1 MTTAVHST
9 SLDWL
14 QYLSGFA
21 ARPFKV
27 ASLWPSSRD
36 LHEHLASLPGLHRA
50 RFVVELGPGLG
61 GTTRALLSSMPP
73 DSGLLGIEI
82 VEKFADHLRTIP
94 DRRLR
99 VVQGCASRLTM
110 LLQLH
115 RLPAP
120 DVVVSGIPF
129 SAMSRDDG
137 ADLMRQIHSVLSP
150 GGMFVAYQVR
160 KRVCELGDK
169 IFGTPRHTVV
179 RGFPRMDVY
188 EWRKA
193 VALRRR
199 EAPETDGFEDATP
212 VHCEPS
218 RVAAV

>member
-1 MTTAVHST
+1 MPTSTAVQPL

-14 QYLSGFA
+14 QYLSGFVS
-21 ARPFKV
+21 RPFKV

-36 LHEHLASLPGLHRA
+36 LHEHLAGVAGLRRA

-61 GTTRALLSSMPP
+61 GTTRALLSSMPL
-73 DSGLLGIEI
+73 DSRLLGIEI

-99 VVQGCASRLTM
+99 VAQGCASNLSV

-129 SAMSRDDG
+129 SAMSRDEG
-137 ADLMRQIHSVLSP
+137 ADLVRQVHATLSP
-150 GGMFVAYQVR
+150 GGAFVAYQVR
-160 KRVCELGDK
+160 KRVCELAAEV
-169 IFGTPRHTVV
+169 FGEPRHTAIA
-179 RGFPRMDVY
+179 GFPRMHVY

-193 VALRRR
+193 VAPRLKVFTQADEATVSCEASR
-199 EAPETDGFEDATP
+199 EA
-212 VHCEPS
+212 
-218 RVAAV
+218 AV